1 MIDSRISGFYR
12 MTVDERLDE
21 LLTRG
26 VIDAETAKRL
36 KNSKGLLSPDVADRM
51 VENVIG
57 VFGLPLAVAPNFLVN
72 GKDYVVPMVTEE
84 PSVVAAVSA
93 AAIVVRNSGGFT
105 TTSTEPVTI
114 GQIHLYGLADEQ
126 AAITRLAAAEAELL
140 AQANELQPGL
150 VARGGGAIG
159 LEIRRLQ
166 LADGRN
172 TLALHLLVDT
182 RDAMGANLVNTM
194 CEGIAS
200 RVAELGGGKAVLKI
214 LSNLADRSMI
224 SASARIPVDRLG
236 ADGARLRDAI
246 VLANEIALVDPYR
259 ATTHNKGI
267 MNGMDAVA
275 IATGNDWRALEAGAH
290 AYAARDGAYRSL
302 TNWSASGNGD
312 LLGVLRLPVR
322 MGVVGGAL
330 KANPAAVI
338 GLCIAGAR
346 SSQELGELV
355 TAVGLAQNF
364 AALRALATTGIQ
376 RGHMR
381 LHARSVAM
389 SAGVPRR
396 LQDRVVRSM
405 IESGDIK
412 DRKAKQLA
420 AEFESSNR
428 GIAGKP
434 LGHGSASGKI
444 ILLGEHAVVYGRPAL
459 ALPLPE
465 AISAAVYDNVAGT
478 RLKIPDWNFEQEVL
492 HDLPQDAAEGAMA
505 LLQIIL
511 RRLGLESRKF
521 LIDVQARIPPAAGL
535 GSSAALA
542 VAMIRALDNAYS
554 LGMNDQA
561 VNELAFECETF
572 AHGTPSGIDNTVAV
586 FGKTMVFRKKGP
598 KRISE
603 LALRRLPPLVVA
615 WSGTRG
621 NTREQVEAVRHRWL
635 QDKATYERIFD
646 EIGHVSVE
654 GAGALAKGDYARL
667 GSLMNIAHGLL
678 NALQVSTPLI
688 EEMVDIARSS
698 GAAGAKLTGAGGG
711 GSIVALCPGNSG
723 AVSRAL
729 AAAGFE
735 VISGFATTGAG
746 DGQR

>member
-1 MIDSRISGFYR
+1 MIDTRISGFYR
-12 MTVDERLDE
+12 MTIDERLDE
-21 LLTRG
+21 LMQRG
-26 VIDAETAKRL
+26 IIDAETAKRL
-36 KNSKGLLSPDVADRM
+36 KNSKGLLSPDIADRM

-84 PSVVAAVSA
+84 PSVVAGVSA
-93 AAIVVRNSGGFT
+93 AALLVRNSGGFT
-105 TTSTEPVTI
+105 ATSTEPVAI
-114 GQIHLYGLADEQ
+114 GQIHLYGVADEQ
-126 AAITRLAAAEAELL
+126 AAITRLAAAEGELV
-140 AQANELQPGL
+140 AQANQLQPGL

-166 LADGRN
+166 LIDGRN
-172 TLALHLLVDT
+172 TVALHLLVDT

-200 RVAELGGGKAVLKI
+200 RVAALGSGTAVLKI

-259 ATTHNKGI
+259 AATHNKGI

-290 AYAARDGAYRSL
+290 AFAARDGAYRSL
-302 TNWSASGNGD
+302 TSWSASDNGD

-322 MGVVGGAL
+322 MGIVGGAL
-330 KANPAAVI
+330 KANPAAVV
-338 GLCIAGAR
+338 GLCIAGAG
-346 SSQELGELV
+346 SSQELGELM

-364 AALRALATTGIQ
+364 AALRALATAGIQ

-396 LQDRVVRSM
+396 FQDSVVRSM

-412 DRKAKQLA
+412 DWKAKQLVAEIESGNA
-420 AEFESSNR
+420 ASGDRPLGR
-428 GIAGKP
+428 GSAAGKV
-434 LGHGSASGKI
+434 

-465 AISAAVYDNVAGT
+465 AISAGVYDSPSGT
-478 RLKIPDWNFEQEVL
+478 RLNIPAWNFEQEL
-492 HDLPQDAAEGAMA
+492 LEDATEGSMA
-505 LLQIIL
+505 LLQVIL
-511 RRLGLESRKF
+511 RRLGLESKKI
-521 LIDVQARIPPAAGL
+521 LVDVQARIPPAAGL

-554 LGMNDQA
+554 LGMNDRE
-561 VNELAFECETF
+561 VNEFAFECETL

-586 FGKTMVFRKKGP
+586 FGKTIVFRRKGP
-598 KRISE
+598 RRIRE
-603 LALRRLPPLVVA
+603 LSLDRLPPLVVA

-621 NTREQVEAVRHRWL
+621 STRSQVEAVRNRWL

-646 EIGHVSVE
+646 EIGHISLE
-654 GAGALAKGDYARL
+654 GAAALGKGDDARL
-667 GSLMNIAHGLL
+667 GSLMNVAHGLL

-688 EEMVDIARSS
+688 EEMVEIARSS

-711 GSIVALCPGNSG
+711 GSIVALCPGKSG
-723 AVSRAL
+723 EVARAL
-729 AAAGFE
+729 AVAGFE
-735 VISGFATTGAG
+735 VISGFAATRAG
-746 DGQR
+746 DEQRQQQ

>member
-12 MTVDERLDE
+12 MTIDERLDE
-21 LLTRG
+21 LLQRG
-26 VIDAETAKRL
+26 IIDAETAKRL
-36 KNSKGLLSPDVADRM
+36 KNSKGLLSADVADRM
-51 VENVIG
+51 VENVVG
-57 VFGLPLAVAPNFLVN
+57 VFGLPFAIAPNFRVN
-72 GKDYVVPMVTEE
+72 GKDYVIPMVIEE

-93 AAIVVRNSGGFT
+93 AAIVVRNAGGFT
-105 TTSTEPVTI
+105 TTSTDPVGI
-114 GQIHLYGLADEQ
+114 GQIHVYGLPDEQ
-126 AAITRLAAAEAELL
+126 AAITRIAAAEAQLV

-166 LADGRN
+166 LIDGRK

-194 CEGIAS
+194 CEGIAG
-200 RVAELGGGKAVLKI
+200 RVAELVGGNAVLKI

-224 SASARIPVDRLG
+224 SASARIPVDHLG

-259 ATTHNKGI
+259 AATHNKGI

-290 AYAARDGAYRSL
+290 AYAARDGAYRAL
-302 TNWSASGNGD
+302 TSWTASGRGD
-312 LLGVLRLPVR
+312 LLGLLRLPVR
-322 MGVVGGAL
+322 MGIVGASL
-330 KANPAAVI
+330 KANPAAVA
-338 GLCIAGAR
+338 GLCIAGAG
-346 SSQELGELV
+346 SSQELGELM

-364 AALRALATTGIQ
+364 AALKALATEGIQ
-376 RGHMR
+376 HGHMR

-389 SAGVPRR
+389 SAAVPRG
-396 LQDRVVRSM
+396 LQDRVVHSM

-412 DRKAKQLA
+412 DWKARQLVA
-420 AEFESSNR
+420 DIESGNPANGGKALGR
-428 GIAGKP
+428 GSAAGKV
-434 LGHGSASGKI
+434 
-444 ILLGEHAVVYGRPAL
+444 ILLGEHAVVYGRPAV
-459 ALPLPE
+459 ALPLPD
-465 AISAAVYDNVAGT
+465 AIRAVVYDSPSGT
-478 RLKIPDWNFEQEVL
+478 RLIIPAWNFEQ
-492 HDLPQDAAEGAMA
+492 DLLPDAAEGAMGV
-505 LLQIIL
+505 LQIII
-511 RRLGLESRKF
+511 RRLGLEEKKT
-521 LIDVQARIPPAAGL
+521 LIVVQARIPPAAGL

-542 VAMIRALDNAYS
+542 VALIRALHNAHS
-554 LGMNDQA
+554 LDMDDRA
-561 VNELAFECETF
+561 VNELAFECETL

-586 FGKTMVFRKKGP
+586 FGKPIVFRKKGP
-598 KRISE
+598 QRMRE
-603 LALRRLPPLVVA
+603 LALNRLPPLVVA

-621 NTREQVEAVRHRWL
+621 STRSQVEAVRNRWL

-646 EIGHVSVE
+646 EIGHLSLE
-654 GAGALAKGDYARL
+654 GAGALRKGDDARL

-698 GAAGAKLTGAGGG
+698 GAVGAKLTGAGGG
-711 GSIVALCPGNSG
+711 GSIVALCPRKSVE
-723 AVSRAL
+723 VSRAL

-735 VISGFATTGAG
+735 VISGFANTGAG
-746 DGQR
+746 DEQQ